1 MAVEV
6 SLKDMLEAGAHF
18 GHQTRR
24 WNPKMRPYIYGA
36 KNGIHVINLQKT
48 YPLLKNAAQFV
59 AQAVSKGEEV
69 LFVGT
74 KQQARDVVAEE
85 AGRCGMPFVT
95 YRWLGGMLTNHQTIL
110 RSIRSIEELD
120 ARLAEGNVE
129 KLHKKEVLHLEKRRE
144 KLLRNLEGIRSMKG
158 VPSILFIVDPVR
170 EHIAITEAE
179 RLGLR
184 TVAICDTNCD
194 PEAVHY
200 PIPANDDA
208 IKSIRLFVHA
218 IADACI
224 EGRDQHKQA
233 IMAVSDKGADM
244 GGEESN
250 VEVIMR
256 GRGAR
261 KRPSE
266 TPSALVADGAEGQE
280 EGGE

>member
-59 AQAVSKGEEV
+59 AQAVAKGEEV

-85 AGRCGMPFVT
+85 AGRCGMPYVT

-158 VPSILFIVDPVR
+158 VPGILFIVDPVR

-194 PEAVHY
+194 PEAVNY

-266 TPSALVADGAEGQE
+266 TPSALVADAPEAEEGQ
-280 EGGE
+280 GE

>member
-48 YPLLKNAAQFV
+48 YPLLKNAASFV
-59 AQAVSKGEEV
+59 AQAVSKGDEV

-85 AGRCGMPFVT
+85 AGRCGMPYVT

-110 RSIRSIEELD
+110 RSIASIEDLD
-120 ARLAEGNVE
+120 ARLAEGSVE
-129 KLHKKEVLHLEKRRE
+129 KLHKKEVLKLEKRRE
-144 KLLRNLEGIRSMKG
+144 KLLRNLEGIRTMKG
-158 VPSILFIVDPVR
+158 VPKILFIVDPVR
-170 EHIAITEAE
+170 EHIAITEAA

-194 PEAVHY
+194 PESVDY

-218 IADACI
+218 VADACL
-224 EGRDQHKQA
+224 EGKDQHKQA
-233 IMAVSDKGADM
+233 LMASNDKGSEAGSD
-244 GGEESN
+244 ESN

-266 TPSALVADGAEGQE
+266 TPSAVPEVAEETEGE
-280 EGGE
+280 

>member
-48 YPLLKNAAQFV
+48 YPLLKNAAAFV
-59 AQAVSKGEEV
+59 AQAVAKGEEV

-85 AGRCGMPFVT
+85 AARCGMPYVT

-110 RSIRSIEELD
+110 KSIRGIEDLD

-144 KLLRNLEGIRSMKG
+144 KLLQNLEGIRTMKG
-158 VPSILFIVDPVR
+158 VPGILFIVDPVR

-194 PEAVHY
+194 PEAVHF

-218 IADACI
+218 IADACL
-224 EGRDQHKQA
+224 EGREHHKQS
-233 IMAVSDKGADM
+233 IMAVNDKGSDSM
-244 GGEESN
+244 NEESN

-261 KRPSE
+261 KRPSD
-266 TPSALVADGAEGQE
+266 TPSVAPVPEAVEVE